1 MNSKAKTVIKNLYY
15 TVSANFATLLISVGL
30 NLFVPKLLGITEYSF
45 WQLYVFYSSYVGFL
59 HLGWIDGIYLKIGGE
74 DYNNLNKAKLGS
86 QYWYLG
92 LFELMV
98 SVIIAMYAVL
108 FLPSSEKT
116 IILIFTAIVAVVTIA
131 KQFIQYVLQSTNRIR
146 EYAHLSRSDR
156 YLYVAFLVI
165 YFLLGGRS
173 FYWLIT
179 FDILSKL
186 LVTIWG
192 MFQIK
197 DMLFIKILPFN
208 QIKSEIKD
216 NINIG
221 SKLMLSSIASMLI
234 MGTIRFFVQNHWSIE
249 EFGKLSFT
257 LSISNMFLTFINAV
271 GVVMFPLLRR
281 TNQARLPE
289 LFKTLRSL
297 FVPITYG
304 FLIFYVPVK
313 IILVSWLP
321 QYEVSLMY
329 MGILFPMVVYE
340 GRMSLLINTYLKA
353 LRMEKTILYVNII
366 TLLISVVAGV
376 VTVFVLNNLWLSV
389 ALIIFCLAF
398 RCNFAEYLLSKRLN
412 VKLNFQMFLETI
424 LSVTFI
430 LSNILITNQWGSFL
444 LYTLTFSVFLLIFSK
459 QIKSSFKTFYQ
470 LMKS

>member
-1 MNSKAKTVIKNLYY
+1 MNDKAKSVIKNLYY
-15 TVSANFATLLISVGL
+15 TVAANFVTLFISVIL
-30 NLFVPKLLGITEYSF
+30 NLFVPKLLGVREYSY

-74 DYNNLNKAKLGS
+74 KYDELNKQELGS
-86 QYWYLG
+86 QYWYLTI
-92 LFELMV
+92 FEFILAVAV
-98 SVIIAMYAVL
+98 SVYAFL
-108 FLPSSEKT
+108 FLPHSDKM
-116 IILIFTAIVAVVTIA
+116 IIIVLTAIVAIVTIS
-131 KQFIQYVLQSTNRIR
+131 KQFIQYILQSTNRIKD
-146 EYAHLSRSDR
+146 YAHLSRNDR
-156 YLYVAFLVI
+156 YVYVVFLAI

-173 FYWLIT
+173 FYWLIV
-179 FDILSKL
+179 FDILAKFI
-186 LVTIWG
+186 VTLWG
-192 MFQIK
+192 MYQIK
-197 DMLFIKILPFN
+197 DMIFSKLIPFGRVFHEIIDNIKI
-208 QIKSEIKD
+208 
-216 NINIG
+216 G
-221 SKLMLSSIASMLI
+221 SNLMLSNIASMLI

-340 GRMSLLINTYLKA
+340 GRMSLLVNTYLKA

-424 LSVTFI
+424 LSITFI

-444 LYTLTFSVFLLIFSK
+444 LYTFTFIVFLLIFSK

>member
-1 MNSKAKTVIKNLYY
+1 MNDKAKSVLKNLYY
-15 TVSANFATLLISVGL
+15 TVAANFATLLISVLL
-30 NLFVPKLLGITEYSF
+30 NLFVPKLLGIKEYGY

-74 DYNNLNKAKLGS
+74 KYENLNKAQLGS

-92 LFELMV
+92 VFEVLIA
-98 SVIIAMYAVL
+98 SIIVIFSVL
-108 FLPSSEKT
+108 FMPHSNKM
-116 IILIFTAIVAVVTIA
+116 IILILTATVAVITIA
-131 KQFIQYVLQSTNRIR
+131 KQFIQYILQSTNRIR
-146 EYAHLSRSDR
+146 EYAHLSRNDR
-156 YLYVAFLVI
+156 YVYVILLAI
-165 YFLLGGRS
+165 YFLMGGRS
-173 FYWLIT
+173 FYWLII
-179 FDILSKL
+179 FDIFSKFVITL
-186 LVTIWG
+186 WG
-192 MFQIK
+192 MYQVK
-197 DMLFIKILPFN
+197 DMLFRKLIPFKQIWREIL
-208 QIKSEIKD
+208 D

-297 FVPITYG
+297 FVPITYA

-424 LSVTFI
+424 LSITFI

-444 LYTLTFSVFLLIFSK
+444 LYTLTFIVFLLIFSK

>member
-1 MNSKAKTVIKNLYY
+1 MNDKAKSVIKNLYY
-15 TVSANFATLLISVGL
+15 TVAANFVTLFISVIL
-30 NLFVPKLLGITEYSF
+30 NLFVPKLLGVREYSY

-74 DYNNLNKAKLGS
+74 KYDELNKQELGS
-86 QYWYLG
+86 QYWYLTI
-92 LFELMV
+92 FEFILAVAV
-98 SVIIAMYAVL
+98 SVYAFL
-108 FLPSSEKT
+108 FLPHSDKM
-116 IILIFTAIVAVVTIA
+116 IIIVLTAIVAIVTIS
-131 KQFIQYVLQSTNRIR
+131 KQFIQYILQSTNRIKD
-146 EYAHLSRSDR
+146 YAHLSRNDR
-156 YLYVAFLVI
+156 YVYVVFLAI

-173 FYWLIT
+173 FYWLIV
-179 FDILSKL
+179 FDILAKFI
-186 LVTIWG
+186 VTLWG
-192 MFQIK
+192 MYQIK
-197 DMLFIKILPFN
+197 DMIFSKLIPFGRVFHEIIDNIKI
-208 QIKSEIKD
+208 
-216 NINIG
+216 G
-221 SKLMLSSIASMLI
+221 SNLMLSNIASMLI

-424 LSVTFI
+424 LSITFI

-444 LYTLTFSVFLLIFSK
+444 LYTFTFIVFLLIFSK